1 MASRKKKNQAGGFII
16 GPILV
21 IAALSALWKNETRFD
36 YHKAGKKTEHA
47 ASLNGLETG
56 ENFSYTGEMDGEL
69 TLPGKYIDTFTG
81 YLIVHRYAE
90 IYCWER
96 DEDDDGDVTWRMTW
110 MSSVES
116 NSRNSGVNQK
126 LQSGRILPRSY
137 QVAELEVV
145 SEMIEFVDSRIG
157 FQPGPLP
164 KTNEGKKLSV
174 EGEYLMLR
182 KGQSSNL
189 GDERISYRAIPVPR
203 VATYFGRFSEGKGVA
218 DAAEQKSGMINSIIQ
233 NSGILHHLV
242 AGERE
247 LALATMKRHIER
259 LKWIVRGIGTFLVV
273 FGFIFFFGAALRFL
287 YAIPVIGRVAE
298 LGAFLLSLAIG
309 LPLALITILLGY
321 IAGHP
326 ILLAVVGAFLL
337 AGIWAMV
344 RASKRQKETGREIR
358 KELET
363 EYGRSLDSDE
373 MKQLEYREM
382 AGMLASSGNGIGE
395 TESKALDRFAK
406 KSGWKKGGRENLL
419 QEVRENPPPLE
430 SPETH
435 LKNLIRIAVADHV
448 LTTQEIRSIRD
459 AANLAGYD
467 SEKFR
472 ELMVSVSDMAKKAS

>member
-1 MASRKKKNQAGGFII
+1 
-16 GPILV
+16 
-21 IAALSALWKNETRFD
+21 
-36 YHKAGKKTEHA
+36 
-47 ASLNGLETG
+47 
-56 ENFSYTGEMDGEL
+56 
-69 TLPGKYIDTFTG
+69 
-81 YLIVHRYAE
+81 
-90 IYCWER
+90 
-96 DEDDDGDVTWRMTW
+96 
-110 MSSVES
+110 
-116 NSRNSGVNQK
+116 
-126 LQSGRILPRSY
+126 
-137 QVAELEVV
+137 
-145 SEMIEFVDSRIG
+145 
-157 FQPGPLP
+157 
-164 KTNEGKKLSV
+164 
-174 EGEYLMLR
+174 
-182 KGQSSNL
+182 
-189 GDERISYRAIPVPR
+189 
-203 VATYFGRFSEGKGVA
+203 
-218 DAAEQKSGMINSIIQ
+218 
-233 NSGILHHLV
+233 
-242 AGERE
+242 
-247 LALATMKRHIER
+247 
-259 LKWIVRGIGTFLVV
+259 
-273 FGFIFFFGAALRFL
+273 L

-430 SPETH
+430 LPETH